1 MGVGFLGKELTSLK
15 LKNFGVTLGLV
26 AAVKNIHRVQTQD
39 LSAIKLFKYF
49 SENVTGSFHV
59 PTKAPKN

>member
-15 LKNFGVTLGLV
+15 LKKFGVTLGLV

-39 LSAIKLFKYF
+39 LSVIKLFK
-49 SENVTGSFHV
+49 
-59 PTKAPKN
+59 